1 MSQLINYLQERG
13 QATIDELTAVRL
25 ILLLLGCYSITRLV
39 VTDTFPLFARPRE
52 WVKKRFPPAETVW
65 EEKPPRGTWKKLP
78 DNRHYVVLKGHWIGE
93 LIDCPWCAG
102 FWVSLG
108 VTGAYFVT
116 PVLTL
121 VALLPMAFR
130 AFVGGYANKI
140 GGG

>member
-1 MSQLINYLQERG
+1 MRNFQEINDFVTTLPFWFV
-13 QATIDELTAVRL
+13 ALM
-25 ILLLLGCYSITRLV
+25 LLLGSYSVTRLV

-52 WVKKRFPPAETVW
+52 WFKRRFPPTDTTW
-65 EEKPPRGTWKKLP
+65 DSKPPRGTWKKLP
-78 DNRHYVVLKGHWIGE
+78 DNRHYVVLKGHWFGD

-108 VTGAYFVT
+108 VWTTYLFFPT
-116 PVLTL
+116 FI
-121 VALLPMAFR
+121 LLAIPPLAFR